1 MDCAAGAVSRSR
13 LPANVA
19 SNNGCA
25 VELYMQAVWLH
36 FLKLVGFGVAPLATF
51 QKKSISRRPICG
63 LAGLI
68 GLQLHTGRP
77 VLLPLNRKGGHFLLY
92 RFCLPWI
99 FETA

>member
-36 FLKLVGFGVAPLATF
+36 FLKLVGFGVAPPATF
-51 QKKSISRRPICG
+51 QKKR
-63 LAGLI
+63 
-68 GLQLHTGRP
+68 
-77 VLLPLNRKGGHFLLY
+77 VLEKTRTKKRL
-92 RFCLPWI
+92 
-99 FETA
+99 